1 MVSYLTLSSGPWELG
16 GNVLERNKNNKQQFI
31 RLLNYGRPY
40 RRQLVLSL
48 LLMLLG
54 TVATLYAPVLMK
66 TFIDDHVVPRDWDQN
81 ALILLAV
88 GFMAMYLMAAVMSW
102 FEAMLFQKVALSVVH
117 DIRRQVFNHLFRLPM
132 AFFDRE
138 PVGKLVSRVT
148 NDTETVRDLFVQ
160 ALPDTIKGVV
170 TIIGVIIA
178 MFLLDV
184 RLALF
189 CLGILPIIVGCIYL
203 YQKYSH
209 PVFHASRA
217 VLSDINTR
225 INESI
230 QGMSVIQVLRQQKRV
245 SQQFEDTCQEYQR
258 IQNRLVIINGV
269 LLRPMV
275 HFAAML
281 ALALMVGG
289 FTGQALSG
297 PVEIGL
303 LYAFINYLDR
313 MFEPLTHITMQM
325 QVWQQSVVSAERVF
339 QLMDEPVEDRPER
352 KNGVV
357 IQCGRIEFRDVELS
371 YDGVNKALDGISFIV
386 EPGQFV
392 ALVGHTGSG
401 KSSIVNLLMRF
412 YEYQKGSVLIDDQ
425 PLALF
430 SEQALRNSLG
440 LVFQEPFVFQG
451 SIAENI
457 HLGKADIS
465 DQGVKEAAN
474 RVQASGF
481 IEQLHDGYEEKMG
494 ERGQSLSSG
503 EKQLLSFAR
512 TLAQDPAILILDEAT
527 ANIDSETE
535 LSIKQSLF
543 TLRQGRTTLA
553 IAHRLNTIEDADLI
567 LVMERGRIVQRG
579 THQSLLKEPG
589 LYRDMFKAQQDV
601 VVQESERL
609 SLVS

>member
-1 MVSYLTLSSGPWELG
+1 M
-16 GNVLERNKNNKQQFI
+16 ERHNKKKQFI

-40 RRQLVLSL
+40 KSKLLFSL

-54 TVATLYAPVLMK
+54 TGASLYAPVIMK
-66 TFIDDHVVPRDWDQN
+66 TFIDDHVVPRSWDSN
-81 ALILLAV
+81 ALLLLAI
-88 GFMAMYLMAAVMSW
+88 GFMGMSLIAAVMSW
-102 FEAMLFQKVALSVVH
+102 FEAILFQKVALSVVH

-132 AFFDRE
+132 VFFDRE

-160 ALPDTIKGVV
+160 ALPDTIQGVV

-189 CLGILPIIVGCIYL
+189 CLGILPVIIGCIYL

-245 SQQFEDTCQEYQR
+245 SQQFEDTCEEYKQ
-258 IQNRLVIINGV
+258 IQNKLVIINGV

-275 HFAAML
+275 HFASMI
-281 ALALMVGG
+281 ALALLVGG
-289 FTGQALSG
+289 FTGQALNG

-339 QLMDEPVEDRPER
+339 LLMDEPVEHRPEHPGG
-352 KNGVV
+352 KA
-357 IQCGRIEFRDVELS
+357 IQQGRIEFRDVELS
-371 YDGVNKALDGISFIV
+371 YDGVNKALDGISFTV

-412 YEYQKGSVLIDDQ
+412 YQYQKGSVFVDDQ
-425 PLALF
+425 PLSSF
-430 SEQALRNSLG
+430 SEKALRDSLG

-451 SIAENI
+451 SISENI
-457 HLGKADIS
+457 HLGKEEIS
-465 DQGVKEAAN
+465 EQQAKEAASL
-474 RVQASGF
+474 VQASGF

-512 TLAQDPAILILDEAT
+512 TLAQDPAILIMDEAT
-527 ANIDSETE
+527 ANVDSETE
-535 LSIKQSLF
+535 LAIKQSLF
-543 TLRQGRTTLA
+543 TLRQSRTTLA

-567 LVMERGRIVQRG
+567 LVMERGKIVQRG
-579 THQSLLKEPG
+579 THESLLKETG
-589 LYRDMFKAQQDV
+589 LYQDMFKAQQDV
-601 VVQESERL
+601 VAEETGAL
-609 SLVS
+609 SMAG

>member
-1 MVSYLTLSSGPWELG
+1 MD
-16 GNVLERNKNNKQQFI
+16 RNANNKKQFI

-40 RRQLVLSL
+40 KGQLLFSL
-48 LLMLLG
+48 VLMLLG
-54 TVATLYAPVLMK
+54 TGATLYAPVLMK
-66 TFIDDHVVPRDWDQN
+66 TFIDDHVVPRFWDQN
-81 ALILLAV
+81 ALVFLAISFIGV
-88 GFMAMYLMAAVMSW
+88 YLIAAVMSW

-132 AFFDRE
+132 SFFDRE

-148 NDTETVRDLFVQ
+148 NDTETIRDLFVQ

-189 CLGILPIIVGCIYL
+189 CLAILPIIIGCIFL

-209 PVFHASRA
+209 PVFHASRT

-230 QGMSVIQVLRQQKRV
+230 QGMSVIQVLRQQRRV
-245 SQQFEDTCQEYQR
+245 SQQFEDTCEEYKQ

-275 HFAAML
+275 HFASMI

-289 FTGQALSG
+289 FTGQALNHS
-297 PVEIGL
+297 VEIGL

-313 MFEPLTHITMQM
+313 LFEPLTHVTMQM

-339 QLMDEPVEDRPER
+339 LLMDEPVEQHPEHQQ
-352 KNGVV
+352 GVS
-357 IQCGRIEFRDVELS
+357 IHHGRIEFRDVEHS
-371 YDGVNKALDGISFIV
+371 YDGVNKALDGISFTV

-401 KSSIVNLLMRF
+401 KSSVVNLLMRF
-412 YEYQKGSVLIDDQ
+412 YRYQKGSILVDNQ
-425 PLALF
+425 PLSSF
-430 SEQALRNSLG
+430 SEEVLRKSLG
-440 LVFQEPFVFQG
+440 LVFQEPFIFQG

-457 HLGKADIS
+457 HLGKAS
-465 DQGVKEAAN
+465 VSEQTVKAAAHQ
-474 RVQASGF
+474 VQASGF

-512 TLAQDPAILILDEAT
+512 TLAQNPAILIMDEAT

-535 LSIKQSLF
+535 LAIKQSLF
-543 TLRQGRTTLA
+543 TLRQGRTMLA

-567 LVMERGRIVQRG
+567 LVMERGKIVQRG
-579 THQSLLKEPG
+579 THQSLLAGSG
-589 LYRDMFKAQQDV
+589 LYQDMFKAQQENAV
-601 VVQESERL
+601 VVPD
-609 SLVS
+609 SLPEVI